1 MEGAEE
7 STTRSSGEITTPP
20 TINLTQNQP
29 AIFFNLSLD
38 DLTIRCFGYYKL
50 ISESI
55 EYPERSTNHHH
66 HHHRCRA
73 ASNRNRRN

>member
-1 MEGAEE
+1 MVL
-7 STTRSSGEITTPP
+7 
-20 TINLTQNQP
+20 TINKTQNQS

-55 EYPERSTNHHH
+55 EYPTTNIITWVRPSERQAHTTL
-66 HHHRCRA
+66 R
-73 ASNRNRRN
+73 

>member
-1 MEGAEE
+1 MERIRGSMEGAEE

-38 DLTIRCFGYYKL
+38 DLTIRCTGYAVSGGSCGADNL
-50 ISESI
+50 
-55 EYPERSTNHHH
+55 
-66 HHHRCRA
+66 
-73 ASNRNRRN
+73 ASVYLEPW